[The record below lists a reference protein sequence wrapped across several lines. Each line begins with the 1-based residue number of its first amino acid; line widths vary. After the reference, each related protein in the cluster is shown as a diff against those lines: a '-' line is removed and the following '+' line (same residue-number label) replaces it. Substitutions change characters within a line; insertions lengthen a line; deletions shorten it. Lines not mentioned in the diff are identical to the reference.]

1 MRSEKKPAPRGPVK
15 RKLIIVALA
24 FAVLGCASLAKAQET
39 PIFDVYGGYDYV
51 RYNASPKINGLPPSE
66 SFNANGISGQV
77 EYNPIK
83 RLGFVADFSGYAL
96 ARQGLNTTYQVSYL
110 FGPRL
115 NLGSG
120 RITPFTQVLVGPV
133 WAEDGIKFG
142 SVIATGLT
150 AGGGIDIRISRHIAI
165 RPAQAEYFW
174 TRFYDGNGDRQNNF
188 RFGAGVVLR
197 FGER

>member
-1 MRSEKKPAPRGPVK
+1 VK
-15 RKLIIVALA
+15 RKLIIAAVVFALLA
-24 FAVLGCASLAKAQET
+24 CASLAKAEET

-51 RYNASPKINGLPPSE
+51 RYNANPKINGLPPSE

-96 ARQGLNTTYQVSYL
+96 ARHGLNTTYQVSYL

-120 RITPFTQVLVGPV
+120 RIAPFTQVLVGPV

-150 AGGGIDIRISRHIAI
+150 AGGRIDIRMSRHIAI

-174 TRFYDGNGDRQNNF
+174 TRFYDGNHDRRNNF

-197 FGER
+197 FGEK